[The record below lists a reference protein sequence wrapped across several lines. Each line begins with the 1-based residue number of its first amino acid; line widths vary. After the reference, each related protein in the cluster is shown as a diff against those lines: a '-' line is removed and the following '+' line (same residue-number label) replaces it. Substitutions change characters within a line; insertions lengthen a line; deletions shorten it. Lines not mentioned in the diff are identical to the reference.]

1 MNTSENRRKVLFVD
15 DDADFLGTISSLMAR
30 LSQETWEIQ
39 SADSAGRALALLQQ
53 QPVDLVVID
62 VKMPLLDGPQLI
74 QLIHRKYPNI
84 QKAVLTAHATD
95 AHRAACLSNGA
106 ELFLE
111 KPLTTEG
118 FNDLFTMLNELA
130 RLQPEEGFRG
140 VLRRVGLTEVLQM
153 ECLARNSSVLEISA
167 GGVTG
172 EIFIKSGEII
182 HARTG
187 GRRGVDAFNFLLTL
201 SGGQF
206 NLRNYV
212 APPERSIDGSW
223 EFLIME
229 ASRQRDEA
237 LASPVPASVPDL
249 QPVPVVTG
257 TEKKP
262 VMEAPSMT
270 SYLPRHEE
278 PPVPGPRQTMKTNID
293 EVLVCSAQ
301 GEVLYE
307 WQCPNT
313 DARISFLEFLSQKSR
328 QLGLGLPLGHFDRI
342 EIQTP
347 QARIVTQI
355 QPERAL
361 FVRSSKIPEKPAA
374 A

>member
-1 MNTSENRRKVLFVD
+1 MSTTENRRKVLFVD
-15 DDADFLGTISSLMAR
+15 DDAEFLETISAMMTR
-30 LSQETWEIQ
+30 LSGHEWEIQ

-62 VKMPLLDGPQLI
+62 VQMPLLDGPQFLQLI
-74 QLIHRKYPNI
+74 QRKYPNI
-84 QKAVLTAHATD
+84 QKAVLTGHATD

-111 KPLTTEG
+111 KPLTMEG
-118 FNDLFTMLNELA
+118 FDDLFTALNELS

-153 ECLARNSSVLEISA
+153 ECLARNSSILEIT
-167 GGVTG
+167 GGDAAG
-172 EIFIKSGEII
+172 EIFIKTGEII
-182 HARTG
+182 HARAG
-187 GRRGVDAFNFLLTL
+187 QRRGLEAFNFLLSL
-201 SGGQF
+201 PGGQF
-206 NLRNYV
+206 NLKAYV
-212 APPERSIDGSW
+212 TPPERTIEGSW
-223 EFLIME
+223 EFLLME

-237 LASPVPASVPDL
+237 RAAVTAAAPDTPLETTPA
-249 QPVPVVTG
+249 G
-257 TEKKP
+257 AAEKIE
-262 VMEAPSMT
+262 MIAPSMT
-270 SYLPRHEE
+270 SYLPRREE
-278 PPVPGPRQTMKTNID
+278 APAAAPRPVLRTNID
-293 EVLVCSAQ
+293 EVLVCSSQ

-313 DARISFLEFLSQKSR
+313 DARIGFLEFLSQKSR

-342 EIQTP
+342 EIQTA

-361 FVRSSKIPEKPAA
+361 FVRSSQSAVKPTGA
-374 A
+374 